1 MKKVLLVNSSSHQ
14 NGCTWRALKEIQD
27 QLAKDGVES
36 DLLWLGNAP
45 VADCIACGHCRG
57 VKGECVFQ
65 DEVNKYGDLMGDVYG
80 GIIAGSPV
88 YYSGVSGRLGSFMDR
103 LFYSHGKRMRGLIGA
118 AVTSAR
124 RGGNTA
130 AFERVN
136 QYYLMS
142 DMIVPGSQY
151 WNIVHGF
158 SPEDVEKDLEG
169 LQTMRRLA
177 DNVAYLLKLQELGE
191 ANGITMKAREKAT
204 PTHFM
209 DGK

>member
-1 MKKVLLVNSSSHQ
+1 MKKILLINSSSHQ
-14 NGCTWRALKEIQD
+14 NGCTWRALKEVQD
-27 QLAKDGVES
+27 QLAKNGVES
-36 DLLWLGNAP
+36 DLIWLGNAP
-45 VADCIACGHCRG
+45 VADCIACGYCRK
-57 VKGECVFQ
+57 KGECVFK
-65 DEVNKYGDLMGDVYG
+65 DEVNDLGDKMGTVYG

-88 YYSGVSGRLGSFMDR
+88 YYSGVSGRLGSFLDR
-103 LFYSHGKRMRGLIGA
+103 LFYSHGQNLRGLIGA

-158 SPEDVEKDLEG
+158 TPEDVEKDLEG

-177 DNVAYLLKLQELGE
+177 DNVAYILKLQELGE
-191 ANGITMKAREKAT
+191 ANGITMKPREKAT

>member
-1 MKKVLLVNSSSHQ
+1 M
-14 NGCTWRALKEIQD
+14 QD
-27 QLAKDGVES
+27 QLAKNGVES
-36 DLLWLGNAP
+36 DLIWLGNAP
-45 VADCIACGHCRG
+45 VADCIACGYCG
-57 VKGECVFQ
+57 KKGECVFK
-65 DEVNKYGDLMGDVYG
+65 DEVNDLGDKMGTVYG

-88 YYSGVSGRLGSFMDR
+88 YYSGVSGRLGSFLDR
-103 LFYSHGKRMRGLIGA
+103 LFYSHGKNLRGLIGA

-158 SPEDVEKDLEG
+158 TAEDVEKDLEG
-169 LQTMRRLA
+169 SPQKMLRKTLKVSRPCAAWRTTLPISLSYRNLA
-177 DNVAYLLKLQELGE
+177 
-191 ANGITMKAREKAT
+191 R
-204 PTHFM
+204 PTASP
-209 DGK
+209 